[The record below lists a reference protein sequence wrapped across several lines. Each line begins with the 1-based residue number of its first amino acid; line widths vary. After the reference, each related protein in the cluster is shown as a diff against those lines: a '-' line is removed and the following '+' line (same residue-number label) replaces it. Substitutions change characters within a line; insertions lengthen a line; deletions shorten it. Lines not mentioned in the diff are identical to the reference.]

1 MAKQNE
7 INIKGKVITKL
18 NKHEAEIKKLKES
31 VEKIKETQASLK
43 ETQNTL
49 IADDLCARKPGLKAP
64 LFSYRE
70 VAERHGVSVSTVQK
84 VAEQKG
90 LRREKDSKIS

>member
-1 MAKQNE
+1 MAKQNSVKTAVVRK
-7 INIKGKVITKL
+7 I
-18 NKHEAEIKKLKES
+18 NKHESDIKELKDSVKHLKE
-31 VEKIKETQASLK
+31 EQKILKASQETF
-43 ETQNTL
+43 
-49 IADDLCARKPGLKAP
+49 IADDLCAVKPGLKSP

-84 VAEQKG
+84 VAEKKG